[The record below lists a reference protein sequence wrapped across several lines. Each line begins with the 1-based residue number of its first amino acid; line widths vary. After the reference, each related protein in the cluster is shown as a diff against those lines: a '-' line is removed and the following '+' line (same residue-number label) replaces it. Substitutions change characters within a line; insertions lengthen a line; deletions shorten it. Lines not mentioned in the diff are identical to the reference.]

1 MKIALVANTAWYV
14 ANFRLNLM
22 AALREAG
29 HEVIAIAPPGEDVAR
44 IEAAGFAFCPWP
56 LSGRGTHPL
65 KELAAVHLLRRH
77 LRLQRVEVVLS
88 YTPKGNLYSA
98 LARTGLPRCRQLA
111 NVSGL
116 GSAFLADNWLTR
128 VVLTLYRLTFR
139 RIDWVFFQN
148 EDDRQL
154 FLHRGLIEPQRCE
167 RIPGSGVD
175 LRRFTPTP
183 LPPDEPGRGRQVL
196 MVARLLGDKGVRE
209 FVAAARLLRTRAAA
223 QGLPLPRFTLLG
235 DLAADNPTAISPDER
250 AGWQAEGGVEVAGYQ
265 QDVRPA
271 LLRAHLVVLPSYRE
285 GVPRTLLEAGAS
297 GRPLVATDVPGCRD
311 PVEHGVNGLLCAV
324 RDPEALAAAIGRLLA
339 LPHAE
344 LSAMGRA
351 SAEKMRTEF
360 AEERVIGR
368 YLERLGSL
376 STPRS

>member
-44 IEAAGFAFCPWP
+44 IESAGFAFCSWP

-65 KELAAVHLLRRH
+65 RELAAVRSLRQH

-98 LARTGLPRCRQLA
+98 LARTGLPRCRQIA

-116 GSAFLADNWLTR
+116 GSAFLAGNWLTR

-154 FLHRGLIEPQRCE
+154 FLSRGLIEPQRCE

-175 LRRFTPTP
+175 LRRFTPAP
-183 LPPDEPGRGRQVL
+183 LPPDAPGQGRQVL

-209 FVAAARLLRTRAAA
+209 FVTAARLLRMRAAA

-285 GVPRTLLEAGAS
+285 GVPRTLLEAGAC

-324 RDPEALAAAIGRLLA
+324 RDPEALAAAIGQLLA

-344 LSAMGRA
+344 LSALGQA

-368 YLERLGSL
+368 YLERVGSL
-376 STPRS
+376 SMPRS